1 MEIGIRGTS
10 DLAARIPPAGKIEIA
25 EQATVGDVLRHLGI
39 DSDLVM
45 LFVVD
50 GDLVDTDRPLDDG
63 ETLELIAPISGG

>member
-10 DLAARIPPAGKIEIA
+10 DLVEHIPSAGRVEVA
-25 EQATVGDVLRHLGI
+25 DRTTVGEVLEYLGI

-45 LFVVD
+45 LFVVN
-50 GDLVDTDRPLDDG
+50 GDLADIDRSLEDG